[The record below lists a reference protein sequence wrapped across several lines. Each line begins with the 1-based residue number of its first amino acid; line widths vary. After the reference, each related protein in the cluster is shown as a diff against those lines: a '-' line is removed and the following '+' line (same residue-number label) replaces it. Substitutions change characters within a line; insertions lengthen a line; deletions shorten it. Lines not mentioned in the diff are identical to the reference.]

1 MLPTGEDFFFAF
13 FGVLLAGGTP
23 VPIYP
28 PFKASRLEE
37 YAQRQSRILQNAG
50 ARFLI
55 TFRQAEKLARLLKP
69 GIPHSSRRHDR
80 FGTGG
85 EDSRQS

>member
-13 FGVLLAGGTP
+13 FGVLLAGGVP

-69 GIPHSSRRHDR
+69 GIPSLRGVVTVPELR
-80 FGTGG
+80 
-85 EDSRQS
+85 